1 MAKRAHVTS
10 AQHPPGE
17 RPPAEPW
24 WKTPTV
30 IAAIIAGVAAIIV
43 AIIGLGAPKSK
54 PSEPVKI
61 EQQTHGPNSPAV
73 GHTGGSVSVYQP
85 PGDKQP

>member
-1 MAKRAHVTS
+1 MAKRARVTFARNS
-10 AQHPPGE
+10 SGE
-17 RPPAEPW
+17 SPPADRW

-30 IAAIIAGVAAIIV
+30 IAAIITGVAAVIV

-54 PSEPVKI
+54 PPEPIKI

-73 GHTGGSVSVYQP
+73 GQTGGNVTIHQP